1 MFAASQFTEGSELY
15 PINNYFKS
23 YPLTWDPNLSS
34 HEIDL
39 IYSASNGMKATT
51 YPCIICNSTNT
62 KVSHNHNYRLYNTF
76 DRIDRIYYKNICKD
90 CDIEWYNV
98 DISYCTD
105 CTGYLI
111 NFECNHPL
119 CKCIFSDRERAM
131 KVKGKKCIVFGDK
144 ELIIHEIDTI
154 SEYVKKYLENKLDN
168 KEVKK
173 EEIKPSGGVEYNI
186 DYKDEKDYLFAPGD
200 CQLVE
205 SLKKSTII
213 VKPKK
218 KWWTCFLF

>member
-1 MFAASQFTEGSELY
+1 MFGASQFTGSSELY

-39 IYSASNGMKATT
+39 IYSASNGMKATA

-62 KVSHNHNYRLYNTF
+62 KVSDNHNYRLYNTF

-98 DISYCTD
+98 DISDCTD

-119 CKCIFSDRERAM
+119 CKCVFSDSERAM
-131 KVKGKKCIVFGDK
+131 KVKGKKCIVFADK
-144 ELIIHEIDTI
+144 ESIIHDIDTI
-154 SEYVKKYLENKLDN
+154 SEYIKNYLENKLDN

-173 EEIKPSGGVEYNI
+173 ADIELDEIKYSINDEN
-186 DYKDEKDYLFAPGD
+186 DKEKDCLFD
-200 CQLVE
+200 NSQLE
-205 SLKKSTII
+205 TSLKKSNII
-213 VKPKK
+213 SKPKK
-218 KWWTCFLF
+218 RWWTCYLF